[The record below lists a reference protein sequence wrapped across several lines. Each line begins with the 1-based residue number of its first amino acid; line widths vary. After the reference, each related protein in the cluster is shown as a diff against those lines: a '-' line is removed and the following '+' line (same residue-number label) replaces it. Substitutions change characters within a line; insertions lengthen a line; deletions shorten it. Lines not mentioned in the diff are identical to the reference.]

1 MDCERIVRSLD
12 WVSMLPVPDGLE
24 LCPPFGVMLMSSRII
39 LAGLLLAGL
48 LLSVGN
54 VIAETPAAKN
64 ICGLPLIFC
73 DDFESH
79 NTKNWSP
86 TDPTAW
92 ELQKQDGNT
101 VYSLIKK
108 KSNYE
113 PPVRS
118 PYNRSILND
127 VVLSD
132 TVLDVKLQSTSL
144 DYGHRSLCL
153 FFGYQDESHFYYIHF
168 GKKADDHANQIFIVN
183 GKPRSKIS
191 ITTTTGTNW
200 DDKWHHARVV
210 RNVDTGKIE
219 IYFDDMNKP
228 VMTAVD
234 KTFQWGKVG
243 IGSFDDPGNF
253 DQIRIYGK
261 KAKR

>member
-1 MDCERIVRSLD
+1 MFVRNLLIGFYVMGLVCTFDIVSAEE
-12 WVSMLPVPDGLE
+12 PV
-24 LCPPFGVMLMSSRII
+24 
-39 LAGLLLAGL
+39 
-48 LLSVGN
+48 
-54 VIAETPAAKN
+54 AKK
-64 ICGLPLIFC
+64 ICDLPLIFS
-73 DDFESH
+73 DDFGSK
-79 NTKNWSP
+79 NTKKWSP
-86 TDPTAW
+86 TDPSAW
-92 ELQKQDGNT
+92 ELQSQNGDT

-127 VVLSD
+127 VILTD
-132 TVLDVKLQSTSL
+132 TVLDVKLQSTSR

-153 FFGYQDESHFYYIHF
+153 FFGYQDESHFYYVHF

-191 ITTTTGTNW
+191 ITTTAGTNW

-210 RNVDTGKIE
+210 RKVDSGKID
-219 IYFDDMNKP
+219 IYFDDMTKP

-234 KTFQWGKVG
+234 KTFKWGKVG
-243 IGSFDDPGNF
+243 IGSFDDPGNY
-253 DQIRIYGK
+253 DQIRVYGK
-261 KAKR
+261 KRNDDS